1 MSCLGILRSLLSSP
15 AAAAMVLGNS
25 AAKLGAD
32 AGKESESSTE
42 IDETYWPQVLD
53 LFADEEAAD
62 YAPTGPV
69 DACRL
74 GERARALAGPK
85 EDWNLRELVEIIR
98 RLLRDDYRPIVFC
111 RFIPTAEYVAAQ
123 LSKLHTPGIRGPA
136 RRGGHRRRR
145 TQGKINKLS
154 ANPQRLLV
162 ATDCLSEGID
172 LQEHFDAVVHY
183 DLPWNPNRLE
193 QRESRVDRFG
203 QPKRG
208 CGPCCC
214 TAPTTRLIR
223 SCSMC

>member
-74 GERARALAGPK
+74 GERARALAGPT

-98 RLLRDDYRPIVFC
+98 RLLGMTTARLSFPASYR
-111 RFIPTAEYVAAQ
+111 RQNTSR
-123 LSKLHTPGIRGPA
+123 LSCP
-136 RRGGHRRRR
+136 
-145 TQGKINKLS
+145 S
-154 ANPQRLLV
+154 
-162 ATDCLSEGID
+162 S
-172 LQEHFDAVVHY
+172 
-183 DLPWNPNRLE
+183 
-193 QRESRVDRFG
+193 
-203 QPKRG
+203 
-208 CGPCCC
+208 
-214 TAPTTRLIR
+214 
-223 SCSMC
+223 